1 MEQLSKE
8 LIEAINK
15 KVIES
20 DNKGDDLN
28 AKILLKEEKVLVID
42 TECPIKKIE
51 VLRKIDSILLTPNP
65 DTKNK

>member
-20 DNKGDDLN
+20 DNKGDDLY
-28 AKILLKEEKVLVID
+28 AKILLKQEKVLANN
-42 TECPIKKIE
+42 TECPIKKTE
-51 VLRKIDSILLTPNP
+51 VLKKIDAVLLTNNQEQ
-65 DTKNK
+65 KEK